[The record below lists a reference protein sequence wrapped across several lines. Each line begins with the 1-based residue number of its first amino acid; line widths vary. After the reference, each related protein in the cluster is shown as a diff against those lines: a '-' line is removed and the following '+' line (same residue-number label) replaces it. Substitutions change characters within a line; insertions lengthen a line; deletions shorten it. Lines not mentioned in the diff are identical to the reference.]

1 MTVQQW
7 AQPQTPAP
15 VSVSA
20 SIVRLVDAFQESE
33 AAYALAERLVQT
45 SFCPKAFVGKPG
57 EAAAAMMAGAE
68 VGLSPLAAL
77 RAFDVIEGRAAPQA
91 ITIRAVAQAHGH
103 AMVLVESTDTK
114 CKMKGRRA
122 GSEEWQTVLWTID
135 RARTMGLL
143 GKQNWQKQPA
153 SMLIARATSELGRL
167 IASDALLGLGGYSSE
182 ELADGDYPTTQV
194 TVVQQAPAPAARTLA
209 YRPVQEAVE
218 AETDPE
224 TGEIVAS
231 DRLGKFGDP
240 ESDTVSRTPVQAA
253 PRTLGR
259 RRPAEPEPSIEE
271 QQETVR
277 DLKQELQEIRND
289 SAPMESKPK
298 PRGEKLSNEQ
308 RALVMAQFTR
318 LQLQDRG
325 ERLAY
330 TSMVLGRQIESSNDI
345 TKGEASVLINHL
357 LEIDSPVDAAAAVAD
372 ESGAIEAE
380 IVEDEDR

>member
-7 AQPQTPAP
+7 APQEVAP
-15 VSVSA
+15 VVVSA
-20 SIVRLVDAFQESE
+20 NIVRLVDAFKESE
-33 AAYALAERLVQT
+33 AAYALAERLTLT

-68 VGLSPLAAL
+68 IGLSPLAAL
-77 RAFDVIEGRAAPQA
+77 GAFDVIEGRAAARA
-91 ITIRAVAQAHGH
+91 ITLRAVAQARGH
-103 AMVLVESTDTK
+103 ELVLVESTDTK

-122 GSEEWQTVLWTID
+122 GSDEWQTVLWTID

-143 GKQNWQKQPA
+143 GKQNWQKQPQA
-153 SMLIARATSELGRL
+153 MLVARATSELGRL
-167 IASDALLGLGGYSSE
+167 IASDALLGLGGGYSSE

-194 TVVQQAPAPAARTLA
+194 TVVQQAPAPAARKLA
-209 YRPVQEAVE
+209 YRPSLPMGGVDPNGTDAGDIDD
-218 AETDPE
+218 ADPE
-224 TGEIVAS
+224 TGEIVAEA
-231 DRLGKFGDP
+231 P
-240 ESDTVSRTPVQAA
+240 APAQAA

-259 RRPAEPEPSIEE
+259 RRPPEPEPSIEE

-277 DLKQELQEIRND
+277 DLKDELQQIRND
-289 SAPMESKPK
+289 SAPVETKTK

-308 RALVMAQFTR
+308 RARLMAQFTR
-318 LQLQDRG
+318 LQIQDRG

-330 TSMVLGRQIESSNDI
+330 TGMVLEREVSSANDL
-345 TKGEASVLINHL
+345 TAGEASLLLTHL
-357 LEIDSPVDAAAAVAD
+357 AQIDSPVDAAAAVAD

>member
-194 TVVQQAPAPAARTLA
+194 TVVQQAPAAPVRTLA
-209 YRPVQEAVE
+209 YRPAAQPAQEAVE
-218 AETDPE
+218 VEPDPE
-224 TGEIVAS
+224 TGEIVVEA
-231 DRLGKFGDP
+231 P
-240 ESDTVSRTPVQAA
+240 APVQAA

-259 RRPAEPEPSIEE
+259 RRPPEPEPSIEE

-277 DLKQELQEIRND
+277 DLKQELQEIRDD
-289 SAPMESKPK
+289 SAPVETKSK

-308 RALVMAQFTR
+308 RARLMAQFTR
-318 LQLQDRG
+318 LQIQDRG

-330 TSMVLGRQIESSNDI
+330 TGMVLEREVSSANDL
-345 TKGEASVLINHL
+345 TAGEASLLLTHL
-357 LEIDSPVDAAAAVAD
+357 AQIDSPVDAAAAV
-372 ESGAIEAE
+372 SGDAIEAE

>member
-7 AQPQTPAP
+7 APQEVAP
-15 VSVSA
+15 VTVSA
-20 SIVRLVDAFQESE
+20 NVVRLVDAFKESE
-33 AAYALAERLVQT
+33 AAYALAERLTQT

-91 ITIRAVAQAHGH
+91 ITIRAVAQSRGH
-103 AMVLVESTDTK
+103 EMVLMESSDTK
-114 CKMKGRRA
+114 CKMKGHRA
-122 GSEEWQTVLWTID
+122 GSDEWQTVLWTID
-135 RARTMGLL
+135 RARMMGLL
-143 GKQNWQKQPA
+143 GKQNWQKQPQA
-153 SMLIARATSELGRL
+153 MLIARATSELGRL

-209 YRPVQEAVE
+209 YRPAAQPVQEAVE
-218 AETDPE
+218 VEPDPE
-224 TGEIVAS
+224 TGEIVVEA
-231 DRLGKFGDP
+231 P
-240 ESDTVSRTPVQAA
+240 APVQAA

-259 RRPAEPEPSIEE
+259 RRPPEPEPSIEE
-271 QQETVR
+271 QQATVR

-289 SAPMESKPK
+289 SAPVETKTK

-308 RALVMAQFTR
+308 RARLMAQFTR
-318 LQLQDRG
+318 LQIQDRG

-330 TSMVLGRQIESSNDI
+330 TGMVLEREVSSANDL
-345 TKGEASVLINHL
+345 TEGEASYLLTHL
-357 LEIDSPVDAAAAVAD
+357 AQIDSPVDAAAAVAD
-372 ESGAIEAE
+372 ESGSIEAE
-380 IVEDEDR
+380 IVEDPS